1 MLVDALAAEA
11 KEAQTEAR
19 AMGITLKTPV
29 IGVTTSGA
37 LRPLLRAGRGVT
49 VGEILLEHL
58 EASDVLG
65 ECAAEKATLA
75 AEMNG

>member
-1 MLVDALAAEA
+1 
-11 KEAQTEAR
+11 
-19 AMGITLKTPV
+19 MGITLKTPV

-37 LRPLLRAGRGVT
+37 LRPLVRAGRQVT
-49 VGEILLEHL
+49 VGETLLEHL

-65 ECAAEKATLA
+65 ECAAEKAHLA